1 MVMDMELTFGLGNGT
16 NFSHK
21 SNFTNSN
28 IILILPCKVH
38 FAKPKNRK
46 AVQNRNGG
54 LLFFYAKV
62 MGYKGLLAQR

>member
-1 MVMDMELTFGLGNGT
+1 MDMELTLGLGNGT

-28 IILILPCKVH
+28 MILILPCKVH

-46 AVQNRNGG
+46 AIQGRNGG
-54 LLFFYAKV
+54 QLFFCVKV
-62 MGYKGLLAQR
+62 VGYKGLLAQR

>member
-1 MVMDMELTFGLGNGT
+1 MDMELTLGLGNGT

-38 FAKPKNRK
+38 FAKSENWTT
-46 AVQNRNGG
+46 VQGINERETAGCCFV
-54 LLFFYAKV
+54 LKWLSV
-62 MGYKGLLAQR
+62 RGY